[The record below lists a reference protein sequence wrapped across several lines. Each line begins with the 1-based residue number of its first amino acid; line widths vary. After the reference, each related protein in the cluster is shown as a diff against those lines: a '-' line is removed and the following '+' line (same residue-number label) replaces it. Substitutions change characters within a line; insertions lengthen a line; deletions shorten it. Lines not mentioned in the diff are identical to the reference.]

1 MVIGISLASDI
12 LQELDYLL
20 EPSIGPCGKEVLLK
34 SNTGTLFSTSNGC
47 SILRHLNFSHPVGT
61 MIKSSADKFILKYG
75 DSSKSFIIFLSGL
88 IRSFCKLLQNCLK
101 KVEML
106 SDVSQFLL
114 KMRELYSFEIMRTSS
129 YNEGLLLV
137 LPANDL
143 PSNFLRGIFDSFM
156 SGKFNCETKE
166 FLFGI
171 CQGIID
177 SFQFSRTS
185 LRFLVDNFDNICI
198 PLCGISFTQSQCL
211 EGVIVQKESFPK
223 QVNISEC
230 FFILISGKLK
240 RSKLNS
246 FETCLN
252 EKFTVEMREA
262 EKYTFFQQ
270 LVSTLKENNIRLI
283 FFEEQVP
290 KSFQMLLELSDIV
303 YVPYTQSCDLKRLA
317 MLYKISVISGLYDI
331 FNIDNKT
338 CIVSAFSIMQY
349 DSMDYGVGKK
359 LVNDPLTCVADSLEG
374 FVLSN
379 AGVKLLK
386 GTHIVV
392 REDLNIFKKQKKV
405 SLIAGGGSGHEPA
418 HIGYIGKG
426 MLTAAVCGDI
436 FASPS
441 SLAILSAIRACANDA
456 GVLLIVKNYT
466 GDRLHFG
473 RAVELA
479 KSEGINVEMIVVG
492 EDCAILSE
500 DKNAGRRGLC
510 GTILIHKIAGA
521 MAEEGKTI
529 DEIHKFLQD
538 SILAMGTISVSLSS
552 CSIPGK
558 PCNFVVGKDVVEFG
572 LGVKHNDSFLVK
584 GLKLRKHSYTEVSTN
599 ENNTAVAAANF
610 KYHQPGGV
618 RKVAAPTL

>member
-338 CIVSAFSIMQY
+338 CIGKANWFRSCILGRYTCCHLGPSADSNKYLQVLLCNISEGVCYEYASALKNFFLSLLSTFFSEEECY
-349 DSMDYGVGKK
+349 
-359 LVNDPLTCVADSLEG
+359 LVPSCGSFELTLAQHILSSSGQFNTEYLKIVADSLINLPRILISNSHHVSKSVILNCDVISSLKEKHYAVDG
-374 FVLSN
+374 LTGKIVLSN
-379 AGVKLLK
+379 SIHLYESFISKCSMFSSVLELCAQIVRIEIFVPVSKELL
-386 GTHIVV
+386 
-392 REDLNIFKKQKKV
+392 EQKN
-405 SLIAGGGSGHEPA
+405 LTDSG
-418 HIGYIGKG
+418 
-426 MLTAAVCGDI
+426 
-436 FASPS
+436 
-441 SLAILSAIRACANDA
+441 
-456 GVLLIVKNYT
+456 
-466 GDRLHFG
+466 
-473 RAVELA
+473 
-479 KSEGINVEMIVVG
+479 
-492 EDCAILSE
+492 
-500 DKNAGRRGLC
+500 
-510 GTILIHKIAGA
+510 
-521 MAEEGKTI
+521 
-529 DEIHKFLQD
+529 
-538 SILAMGTISVSLSS
+538 
-552 CSIPGK
+552 
-558 PCNFVVGKDVVEFG
+558 
-572 LGVKHNDSFLVK
+572 
-584 GLKLRKHSYTEVSTN
+584 
-599 ENNTAVAAANF
+599 
-610 KYHQPGGV
+610 
-618 RKVAAPTL
+618 